1 MKLNSIKIDSLFGM
15 FNYNLQ
21 FGEDSHYMILT
32 SPNGYGKTTI
42 LNIINALAKTDLY
55 YFYWLNFRTITLSL
69 ADGAKLVVDSEDVV
83 PKSEGGEE
91 RPDVPAESSR
101 EVSFLWIDTLG
112 GQSRFVINEKLINKA
127 VRSIGYYEGRLV
139 SGIYPFSK
147 EFREFVRRNPKML
160 DLMAREQ
167 NNNAFF
173 LQVKSINTVFIEA
186 QRIFNANGPSE
197 QRNYSIHAERLTSL
211 PNYTINEVA
220 DRIKQILRQARY
232 QYLEYTQN
240 KSNQLIYRL
249 LSDNYDILSRDEY
262 QLVRKE
268 LLAKTQELKEYGLI
282 DEVDIPEYDEAHAK
296 ELSAHIK
303 ETKEKFSRLDD
314 VYAKVKLF
322 SDLIGKKHF
331 TAKTIAFSR
340 EKGLLAVANDQK
352 WLDLSDLSSG
362 EQNVI
367 VMLYYLVF
375 EYNNNKLL
383 LIDEPEISLHVAWQY
398 QYIEELE
405 EILELNDGQAIIAT
419 HSPQIIGERWDK
431 CIDLTEQ
438 EYYE

>member
-1 MKLNSIKIDSLFGM
+1 MKLNSIKIDGLFGM

-55 YFYWLNFRTITLSL
+55 YFYWLNFRTITLSF

-127 VRSIGYYEGRLV
+127 VRSIGYYEGRHL
-139 SGIYPFSK
+139 SGVYPFSK

-186 QRIFNANGPSE
+186 QRIFNANVPSE
-197 QRNYSIHAERLTSL
+197 QRYHSIHAERSTSL

-249 LSDNYDILSRDEY
+249 LSDSYDILSCEEY

-268 LLAKTQELKEYGLI
+268 LLDKTQELKEYGLI

-303 ETKEKFSRLDD
+303 ETNEKLSRLDD

-375 EYNNNKLL
+375 EYNKNKLL

-438 EYYE
+438 ESYE

>member
-1 MKLNSIKIDSLFGM
+1 MKLNSIKIDGLFGM
-15 FNYNLQ
+15 LNYNLR

-42 LNIINALAKTDLY
+42 LNIINALAKTALY
-55 YFYWLNFRTITLSL
+55 YFYWLNFRIITLSFT
-69 ADGAKLVVDSEDVV
+69 DGAKLVVDSEDVV

-91 RPDVPAESSR
+91 RPDVPTESSR

-127 VRSIGYYEGRLV
+127 VRSIGYYEGRHV

-186 QRIFNANGPSE
+186 QRIFNANVPSE
-197 QRNYSIHAERLTSL
+197 QRNYSINAERPTSL

-220 DRIKQILRQARY
+220 DRIKQILRRARY

-249 LSDNYDILSRDEY
+249 LSDNYDLLSRDEY
-262 QLVRKE
+262 QLVRKK
-268 LLAKTQELKEYGLI
+268 LLDKTQELKEYGLI

-375 EYNNNKLL
+375 EYNKNKLL

-438 EYYE
+438 EGYE

>member
-1 MKLNSIKIDSLFGM
+1 MTLKTIKIVGLFGM
-15 FNYNLQ
+15 YDYNLQ
-21 FGEDSHYMILT
+21 FGEDSHYVILT

-55 YFYWLNFRTITLSL
+55 YFYWLNFRSVELSFAEGSTLI
-69 ADGAKLVVDSEDVV
+69 VVSTDVA
-83 PKSEGGEE
+83 PELEAGSQH
-91 RPDVPAESSR
+91 PDVPAENSR
-101 EVSFLWIDTLG
+101 EVSFNWIDTFG
-112 GQSRFVINEKLINKA
+112 VQSRFIINEKLINKA
-127 VRSIGYYEGRLV
+127 VRSIGYYEGRHV
-139 SGIYPFSK
+139 SDIYPFSK
-147 EFREFVRRNPKML
+147 DFREFVRLNPKML
-160 DLMAREQ
+160 DIMAREQ

-173 LQVKSINTVFIEA
+173 LQVKSINTVFIGA
-186 QRIFNANGPSE
+186 QRIFNANVPSDLH
-197 QRNYSIHAERLTSL
+197 NNSIHGERSTSL
-211 PNYTINEVA
+211 PNYTIDEVA
-220 DRIKQILRQARY
+220 DRIKQILRRARY
-232 QYLEYTQN
+232 QYLEYTQD

-249 LSDNYDILSRDEY
+249 LSDNYDKLTHDEY
-262 QLVRKE
+262 QSVRKE
-268 LLAKTQELKEYGLI
+268 LLEKTQELKEYGLI

-314 VYAKVKLF
+314 VYGKVKLF
-322 SDLIGKKHF
+322 SNLIGKKHF

-340 EKGLLAVANDQK
+340 EKGLLAVAKDQK

-405 EILELNDGQAIIAT
+405 DILKFNNGQAIIAT

-438 EYYE
+438 EGYE

>member
-1 MKLNSIKIDSLFGM
+1 MKLNSIKIDGLFGM
-15 FNYNLQ
+15 FNYNLR

-55 YFYWLNFRTITLSL
+55 YFYWLNFRIITLSFT
-69 ADGAKLVVDSEDVV
+69 DGAKLVVDSEDVV

-91 RPDVPAESSR
+91 RPDVPTESSR

-127 VRSIGYYEGRLV
+127 VRSIGYYEGRHV

-186 QRIFNANGPSE
+186 QRIFNANVPSE
-197 QRNYSIHAERLTSL
+197 QRNYSINAERPTSL

-220 DRIKQILRQARY
+220 DRIKQILRRARY

-249 LSDNYDILSRDEY
+249 LSDNYDLLSRDEY
-262 QLVRKE
+262 QLVRKK
-268 LLAKTQELKEYGLI
+268 LLDKTQELKEYGLI

-375 EYNNNKLL
+375 EYNKNKLL

-438 EYYE
+438 EGYE

>member
-1 MKLNSIKIDSLFGM
+1 MKLNSIKIDGLFGM
-15 FNYNLQ
+15 FNYNLR

-55 YFYWLNFRTITLSL
+55 YFYWLNFRIITLSFT
-69 ADGAKLVVDSEDVV
+69 DGAKLVVDSEDVV

-91 RPDVPAESSR
+91 RPDVPTESSR

-127 VRSIGYYEGRLV
+127 VRSIGYYEGRHV

-186 QRIFNANGPSE
+186 QRIFNANVPSE
-197 QRNYSIHAERLTSL
+197 QRNYSINAERPTSL

-220 DRIKQILRQARY
+220 DRIKQILRRARY

-240 KSNQLIYRL
+240 KN
-249 LSDNYDILSRDEY
+249 
-262 QLVRKE
+262 
-268 LLAKTQELKEYGLI
+268 
-282 DEVDIPEYDEAHAK
+282 
-296 ELSAHIK
+296 
-303 ETKEKFSRLDD
+303 
-314 VYAKVKLF
+314 
-322 SDLIGKKHF
+322 
-331 TAKTIAFSR
+331 
-340 EKGLLAVANDQK
+340 
-352 WLDLSDLSSG
+352 W
-362 EQNVI
+362 
-367 VMLYYLVF
+367 
-375 EYNNNKLL
+375 
-383 LIDEPEISLHVAWQY
+383 
-398 QYIEELE
+398 
-405 EILELNDGQAIIAT
+405 
-419 HSPQIIGERWDK
+419 
-431 CIDLTEQ
+431 
-438 EYYE
+438 

>member
-1 MKLNSIKIDSLFGM
+1 MKLKNIKIAGLFGM
-15 FNYNLQ
+15 YDYNLQ
-21 FGEDSHYMILT
+21 FAEDSHYMILT

-42 LNIINALAKTDLY
+42 LNIINALAKSDLY
-55 YFYWLNFRTITLSL
+55 YFYWLNFRTITLSF
-69 ADGAKLVVDSEDVV
+69 ADGAILVVDSVDVV
-83 PKSEGGEE
+83 PKVEGGEE
-91 RPDVPAESSR
+91 RPDVPAENSR
-101 EVSFLWIDTLG
+101 EVSFIWIDTLG

-127 VRSIGYYEGRLV
+127 VRSIGYYEGRHV

-186 QRIFNANGPSE
+186 QRIFNANLPSE
-197 QRNYSIHAERLTSL
+197 QRNNSIHTERSTSL
-211 PNYTINEVA
+211 PNYTIDEVA
-220 DRIKQILRQARY
+220 DRIKLILRRARY
-232 QYLEYTQN
+232 QYLEYTQD

-249 LSDNYDILSRDEY
+249 LSDNYDKLTRDEY
-262 QLVRKE
+262 QSVRRE
-268 LLAKTQELKEYGLI
+268 LLDKTQELKEYGLI
-282 DEVDIPEYDEAHAK
+282 DEADIPEYEEAHAK
-296 ELSAHIK
+296 ELSAHIQ

-314 VYAKVKLF
+314 VYTKVKLF
-322 SDLIGKKHF
+322 SDLISKKHF
-331 TAKTIAFSR
+331 TAKTISFSR
-340 EKGLLAVANDQK
+340 EKGLRAVADDQK

-375 EYNNNKLL
+375 EYNKNKLL

-398 QYIEELE
+398 QYIDELE
-405 EILELNDGQAIIAT
+405 EILKLNNGQAIIAT

-431 CIDLTEQ
+431 CIDLTELKNH
-438 EYYE
+438 E

>member
-1 MKLNSIKIDSLFGM
+1 MTLKSIKIAGLFGM
-15 FNYNLQ
+15 YDYNLQ

-55 YFYWLNFRTITLSL
+55 YFYWLNFRSVELSFTE
-69 ADGAKLVVDSEDVV
+69 GALLIIESANVS
-83 PKSEGGEE
+83 SEGDDGSQL
-91 RPDVPAESSR
+91 PDVPAEKSR
-101 EVSFLWIDTLG
+101 EVSFNWIDTLG
-112 GQSRFVINEKLINKA
+112 AQSRFVINEKLINKA
-127 VRSIGYYEGRLV
+127 VRSIGYYEGRHV

-147 EFREFVRRNPKML
+147 EFREFVRQNPKML

-173 LQVKSINTVFIEA
+173 LQVKSINTVFIGA
-186 QRIFNANGPSE
+186 QRIFNANVPSD
-197 QRNYSIHAERLTSL
+197 RSNYSIHAERSTSL
-211 PNYTINEVA
+211 PNYTIDEVA
-220 DRIKQILRQARY
+220 ERIKQILRRARY
-232 QYLEYTQN
+232 QYLEYTQD

-249 LSDNYDILSRDEY
+249 LSDNYDVLSRDKY
-262 QLVRKE
+262 QSVRKE
-268 LLAKTQELKEYGLI
+268 LLEKAKELKAYGLI
-282 DEVDIPEYDEAHAK
+282 DEVDLPEYDEAHTK

-303 ETKEKFSRLDD
+303 ETQEKFSRLDD
-314 VYAKVKLF
+314 VYGKVKLF

-331 TAKTIAFSR
+331 TAKTIVFSR
-340 EKGLLAVANDQK
+340 EKGLLAVAKDQK

-362 EQNVI
+362 EQNII

-375 EYNNNKLL
+375 EYNKNKLL

-438 EYYE
+438 ESYE

>member
-1 MKLNSIKIDSLFGM
+1 MKLKSIKIAGLFGM
-15 FNYNLQ
+15 YDYNLQ
-21 FGEDSHYMILT
+21 FAEDSHYMILT

-55 YFYWLNFRTITLSL
+55 YFYWLNFRTITLSFT
-69 ADGAKLVVDSEDVV
+69 DGAMLIVDSVDVV
-83 PKSEGGEE
+83 PKAEGGEE

-101 EVSFLWIDTLG
+101 EASFLWIDTLG
-112 GQSRFVINEKLINKA
+112 GQSRFVINEKHINKA
-127 VRSIGYYEGRLV
+127 FRSIGYYEGRHV

-147 EFREFVRRNPKML
+147 EFREFVRRTPKML
-160 DLMAREQ
+160 DIIAREQ

-186 QRIFNANGPSE
+186 QRIFNANVPSD
-197 QRNYSIHAERLTSL
+197 QRNYSIHAERSTSL
-211 PNYTINEVA
+211 PNYTIDEVA
-220 DRIKQILRQARY
+220 DRIKHILKRARY
-232 QYLEYTQN
+232 QYLEYTQD

-249 LSDNYDILSRDEY
+249 LSDNYDKLTRDEY
-262 QLVRKE
+262 QLVRKS
-268 LLAKTQELKEYGLI
+268 LLDKAQELKEYGLI
-282 DEVDIPEYDEAHAK
+282 DEVDIPEFDEAHAN
-296 ELSAHIK
+296 ELSAHIE

-314 VYAKVKLF
+314 VYDKVKLF

-340 EKGLLAVANDQK
+340 EKGLLALANDKK

-375 EYNNNKLL
+375 EYNKNKLL

-405 EILELNDGQAIIAT
+405 EILKLNNGQAIIAT

-438 EYYE
+438 EGYE

>member
-1 MKLNSIKIDSLFGM
+1 MKLNSIIIDGLFGM

-42 LNIINALAKTDLY
+42 LNIINALANTDLY
-55 YFYWLNFRTITLSL
+55 YFYWLNFRAISLSF

-83 PKSEGGEE
+83 PKTEGREE
-91 RPDVPAESSR
+91 RPDVPTESSR
-101 EVSFLWIDTLG
+101 EVSFLWIDTRG

-127 VRSIGYYEGRLV
+127 VRSIGYYEGRYV

-147 EFREFVRRNPKML
+147 EFREFVHRNPKML

-167 NNNAFF
+167 NNSAFF

-186 QRIFNANGPSE
+186 QRIFNANVPSE
-197 QRNYSIHAERLTSL
+197 QSNYSIHAERSTSL

-249 LSDNYDILSRDEY
+249 LSDNYDILSREEY
-262 QLVRKE
+262 QLVRKD
-268 LLAKTQELKEYGLI
+268 LLDKTQELKEYGLI
-282 DEVDIPEYDEAHAK
+282 DEVDIPEYDKAHDK

-303 ETKEKFSRLDD
+303 ETMEKFSRLDD

-322 SDLIGKKHF
+322 SNLIGKKHF
-331 TAKTIAFSR
+331 TAKTIVFSR

-375 EYNNNKLL
+375 EYKKNKLL

-438 EYYE
+438 

>member
-1 MKLNSIKIDSLFGM
+1 MKLNSIKIDGLFGM
-15 FNYNLQ
+15 FNYNLE

-42 LNIINALAKTDLY
+42 LNIVNALAKTDLY
-55 YFYWLNFRTITLSL
+55 YFYWLNFRTITLSF
-69 ADGAKLVVDSEDVV
+69 ADGAKLVVDSENVV

-91 RPDVPAESSR
+91 RPDVPTESSR

-127 VRSIGYYEGRLV
+127 VRSIGYYEGRHV
-139 SGIYPFSK
+139 TGIYPFSK

-186 QRIFNANGPSE
+186 QRIFNANVTSE
-197 QRNYSIHAERLTSL
+197 QRNYSIHAERSTSL

-249 LSDNYDILSRDEY
+249 LSDNYDILSPEEY
-262 QLVRKE
+262 QFDRKK
-268 LLAKTQELKEYGLI
+268 LLDKTQELKEYGLI

-340 EKGLLAVANDQK
+340 EKGLLAVANDHK

-367 VMLYYLVF
+367 VMIYYLVF
-375 EYNNNKLL
+375 EYNKNKLL

-438 EYYE
+438 EGYE